1 MNNIIECH
9 SLCFSYTEGSN
20 QTSILSNLRLDVKLG
35 ESIAILG
42 PSGCGKSTLLN
53 LIAGLD
59 TPSSGD
65 VLINNSN
72 ITKLNEQDRTDL
84 RANTFGFVYQFHHL
98 LKDFSSVY
106 NVAMPLLIKGID
118 KESAIAQSEK
128 LLTRVGL
135 ENRLNHKPSE
145 LSGGERQRVAI
156 ARAMVVE
163 PDCLLADEPTGNLD
177 AKNAKDVLELIL
189 ELDENNTSSLVIVTH
204 DQDIAKKMNRTLTLS
219 NQQLIEGETESTR
232 INFHSLE

>member
-1 MNNIIECH
+1 MNNIIECR

-20 QTSILSNLRLDVKLG
+20 QTSILSNLRLDVKSG

-72 ITKLNEQDRTDL
+72 ITKLNEKDRTEL

-98 LKDFSSVY
+98 LYDFTSVY
-106 NVAMPLLIKGID
+106 NVAMPLLIKGVD
-118 KESAIAQSEK
+118 KESAITQSEK

-156 ARAMVVE
+156 ARAMIVK

-219 NQQLIEGETESTR
+219 NQQLIET
-232 INFHSLE
+232 